1 MKSKKIFLRLLLVFV
16 ISLVCFFLWLFFPGK
31 GIEVTQLIPQE
42 TFTFLILKINLK
54 DPGTSASINNFDRR
68 IRWGMRFLG
77 PVEIATFAV
86 PTANKGEPDY
96 LLLVKNNRLIKIAR
110 LFRRSIDRAMING
123 EPFERIEYRNCRI
136 LHLKSSE
143 KEDEV
148 SSYTLFKDVAL
159 ASNDLS
165 LLKASL
171 DQYGKDTSFIS
182 EEVLSDFQG
191 LRRAG
196 EAMLFIDNSHS
207 ELSRIIKR
215 LEKKITYA
223 ILPTVDSLNYLGGYS
238 DILDADSLEGSLFF
252 KYRETVDIEKG
263 REDVYFLAGL
273 LKRLCRANG
282 LNFEEEII
290 IDNRYLKLNFK
301 LSGLK
306 LVINNLLAKEK
317 K

>member
-16 ISLVCFFLWLFFPGK
+16 ISLVCFFLWLSFPGK

-42 TFTFLILKINLK
+42 TFTFLSLKINSK
-54 DPGTSASINNFDRR
+54 DSGTSELLNNFNWR
-68 IRWGMRFLG
+68 IRWGVCLLG
-77 PVEIATFAV
+77 PVEIVALATPAIS
-86 PTANKGEPDY
+86 KEEPDY
-96 LLLVKNNRLIKIAR
+96 LFLVKNSRLIKIAR

-123 EPFERIEYRNCRI
+123 EPFERIEYRNCCI
-136 LHLKSSE
+136 LRLKGFG

-159 ASNDLS
+159 ASNNLA
-165 LLKASL
+165 LLKSSL
-171 DQYGKDTSFIS
+171 DQSGKETFFIPG
-182 EEVLSDFQG
+182 EALSDFQE
-191 LRRAG
+191 LQRAG

-282 LNFEEEII
+282 LNFEDEII
-290 IDNRYLKLNFK
+290 MDGHHLRLNFK

-306 LVINNLLAKEK
+306 SLVSNLLAKGK